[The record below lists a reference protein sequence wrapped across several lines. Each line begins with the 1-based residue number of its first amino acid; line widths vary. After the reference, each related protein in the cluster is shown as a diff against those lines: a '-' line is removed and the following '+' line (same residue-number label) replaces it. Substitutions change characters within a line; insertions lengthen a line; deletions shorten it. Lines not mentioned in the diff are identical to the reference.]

1 MITLPRSGATL
12 CYQTQLA
19 REITESGKG
28 NNVVLDFQLFDE
40 ATAMKRRHPE
50 LVPIDDTA
58 WEFKI
63 TDERFW
69 FIRYKGTKINGTN
82 EMEDWT
88 LTQWAEEF
96 GWKEYRSL
104 RQYNEQTER
113 DYIYNKYL
121 PIERAI
127 NKIASRKYVL
137 NEYDCKHFSLDLK
150 IELEKENI
158 SSKMITGFGNT
169 SGHRWLAIEI
179 DPTSG
184 RFVET
189 NEFNNEFPIQSL
201 TKKYLRSINR

>member
-1 MITLPRSGATL
+1 MKKLIIIICLLLLIIIKIPIPQENTKQETEQPEEHLTAVTRVWEKREDLQTLFP
-12 CYQTQLA
+12 
-19 REITESGKG
+19 
-28 NNVVLDFQLFDE
+28 D
-40 ATAMKRRHPE
+40 
-50 LVPIDDTA
+50 
-58 WEFKI
+58 
-63 TDERFW
+63 
-69 FIRYKGTKINGTN
+69 KINGTN

-201 TKKYLRSINR
+201 TEKYLRSINR